1 MGKRFLIS
9 LLMVLLITGLIAL
22 GATMIFSTQFNTL
35 SAQSQIADP
44 SPSIDHL
51 TGLTTKEDTPDDA
64 WGDDEPS
71 SPAEEAPFDVV
82 PDSTIDSET
91 TEASAVADPTVQE
104 TPADTSAARAKVM
117 LDQMTLEEKIYQML
131 FVTPETL
138 TGYSRVTQSGSA
150 TRAALEEQPVGG
162 IIYFADNLISTD
174 QTTEMLKNIQS
185 YSIDAT
191 GRGLFLG
198 VDEEGGTVARVADK
212 LGTTAFDDMSVYG
225 AAGDLD
231 AVYNIGATQA
241 KELSALGFN
250 VNFSPVADVLTNE
263 DNTVVKDRSFGSD
276 PQLVS
281 DMVSQVVKGLTDGG
295 VLCSPKHF
303 PGHGS
308 TGGDT
313 HNGFAA
319 SERTIE
325 DLEACDLLP
334 FQAAIDAGTP
344 MIMVGHMTMTNI
356 DPDHPA
362 CLSGTI
368 VTGILREK
376 LGYDGIII
384 TDAINMAAISDS
396 YTNAEATIA
405 AIAAGCDMVLCV
417 SNLSTVVSEV
427 KQAVADGTLQESSI
441 DSSVLR
447 ILTAK
452 YRYGINP

>member
-1 MGKRFLIS
+1 
-9 LLMVLLITGLIAL
+9 
-22 GATMIFSTQFNTL
+22 
-35 SAQSQIADP
+35 
-44 SPSIDHL
+44 
-51 TGLTTKEDTPDDA
+51 
-64 WGDDEPS
+64 
-71 SPAEEAPFDVV
+71 
-82 PDSTIDSET
+82 
-91 TEASAVADPTVQE
+91 
-104 TPADTSAARAKVM
+104 
-117 LDQMTLEEKIYQML
+117 
-131 FVTPETL
+131 
-138 TGYSRVTQSGSA
+138 
-150 TRAALEEQPVGG
+150 
-162 IIYFADNLISTD
+162 
-174 QTTEMLKNIQS
+174 
-185 YSIDAT
+185 
-191 GRGLFLG
+191 
-198 VDEEGGTVARVADK
+198 
-212 LGTTAFDDMSVYG
+212 MSVYG